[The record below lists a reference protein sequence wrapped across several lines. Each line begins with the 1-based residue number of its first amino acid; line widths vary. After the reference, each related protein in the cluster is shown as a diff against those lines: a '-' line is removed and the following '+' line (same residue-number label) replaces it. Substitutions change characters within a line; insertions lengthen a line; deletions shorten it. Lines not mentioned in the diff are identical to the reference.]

1 MGEIR
6 EERKE
11 VNSLY
16 KNEKELYPDVCSW
29 FRKMLQSKFKD
40 ATICVE
46 DTSKKVLSKW
56 LLEKGFHS
64 YFPDYQTYEVEV
76 DVTGV
81 VVKSNKEAH
90 LEFVECKLGKIN
102 LRDFSQLL
110 GYSKVALPLYSIIL
124 SPKGISQ
131 SLNLLFNIARR
142 NDILYYSEDKHIFI
156 TTWFERKK
164 EIDFSTIIPKG
175 ARII

>member
-1 MGEIR
+1 M
-6 EERKE
+6 KE
-11 VNSLY
+11 VNRVY
-16 KNEKELYPDVCSW
+16 KNEKEMYPDVCSW

-90 LEFVECKLGKIN
+90 LGFVECKLGKIN

-110 GYSKVALPLYSIIL
+110 GYSKVALPFYSIIL

-156 TTWFERKK
+156 TTWFIRKK

>member
-1 MGEIR
+1 M
-6 EERKE
+6 
-11 VNSLY
+11 Y
-16 KNEKELYPDVCSW
+16 KNEKEMYSYVCSW

-40 ATICVE
+40 AKICVE

-56 LLEKGFHS
+56 LLEKGFHT

-81 VVKSNKEAH
+81 VVKSDKEAH
-90 LEFVECKLGKIN
+90 LGFIECKLGRIN

-110 GYSKVALPLYSIIL
+110 GYSKVAIPLYSIIL

-142 NDILYYSEDKHIFI
+142 NDILYYSADKHIFI
-156 TTWFERKK
+156 TKWLERKK

-175 ARII
+175 ASIL

>member
-1 MGEIR
+1 MNN
-6 EERKE
+6 
-11 VNSLY
+11 VY
-16 KNEKELYPDVCSW
+16 KNEKEMYSDVCSW
-29 FRKMLQSKFKD
+29 FKKLLQSKFKN
-40 ATICVE
+40 AKICVE
-46 DTSKKVLSKW
+46 DTSKKILSKW
-56 LLEKGFHS
+56 LLEKGFHN

-81 VVKSNKEAH
+81 IMKSNKEAH
-90 LEFVECKLGKIN
+90 LGFIECKLGRIN

-142 NDILYYSEDKHIFI
+142 NDILYYSTDKHIFI
-156 TTWFERKK
+156 TKWLERKK

-175 ARII
+175 ASIL

>member
-1 MGEIR
+1 
-6 EERKE
+6 
-11 VNSLY
+11 
-16 KNEKELYPDVCSW
+16 
-29 FRKMLQSKFKD
+29 MLQNKFKD
-40 ATICVE
+40 ARICVE

-81 VVKSNKEAH
+81 IVKSNKETY
-90 LEFVECKLGKIN
+90 LGFIECKLGRIN

-142 NDILYYSEDKHIFI
+142 NDILYYSADKHIFI
-156 TTWFERKK
+156 TQWHERKK
-164 EIDFSTIIPKG
+164 EIDFSKIIPKG
-175 ARII
+175 ASML